1 MEFKNKLNKLN
12 AEMAMASLDEA
23 EARELEARA
32 EKLMGFYQEKVD
44 KALAATRKPA
54 RRRWTGGT
62 VVFKY
67 RGYKG
72 VVGGRRSAVDE
83 AVERALKMVKKG
95 KKKGLGTGTL
105 VEVKAAKK
113 LAELKAARK
122 LKGGKGLRKG

>member
-95 KKKGLGTGTL
+95 KKLKGLGTGTL

-113 LAELKAARK
+113 LKDLKAAK
-122 LKGGKGLRKG
+122 KAVKGLKKG